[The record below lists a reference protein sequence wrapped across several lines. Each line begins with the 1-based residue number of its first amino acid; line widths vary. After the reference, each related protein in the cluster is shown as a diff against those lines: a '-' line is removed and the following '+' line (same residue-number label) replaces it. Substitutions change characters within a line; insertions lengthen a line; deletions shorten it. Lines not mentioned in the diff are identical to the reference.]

1 MRKKNAKAD
10 SLPALFITLDVSQQK
25 SALIVNCDVKIG
37 IKIGIKQTNL
47 QL

>member
-1 MRKKNAKAD
+1 MRKKKCEGGL

-37 IKIGIKQTNL
+37 TKIEKAK
-47 QL
+47 

>member
-10 SLPALFITLDVSQQK
+10 SLPALFITLDVSQQE

-37 IKIGIKQTNL
+37 IKIEKAK
-47 QL
+47 